1 MFRREHSWR
10 MSSDEDPFG
19 LKDSDRTQFARP
31 MPGGRAG
38 RAAVAASPPSPPQG
52 TPWRAGA
59 IATITG
65 TPGRGPLV
73 ECAFGLLTM
82 IPLLRG
88 RTPPAAP
95 DQLRGQI
102 ESELKAFSE
111 RAQARGIDQRLVA
124 LGHYALCAT
133 IDDVVLNTPW
143 GAHSS
148 WQASSLGGALHG
160 DAAAGEHLFDY
171 FDQAKDQPQRNRP
184 ALELIAACLA
194 LGFEGQYRIRPQGQY
209 ELQRIRG
216 DLLAVLQRL
225 DPPDDG
231 ALSSHW
237 QGAAAAHAPIAR
249 RVPIWVYAC
258 GGLAILAIFYSML
271 LLRLGDTGDKLGQKV
286 ATLLPPPPVVEIES
300 PRPLPP
306 APPARWAPRLLACLP
321 EAAQNQTDAVTE
333 NPQALRIRLP
343 NAGLFTSGS
352 AELQAAIRPT
362 MICLAN
368 VIKAADG
375 KVLVVGFTDNIPIH
389 TTRFPSNWDLSRARA
404 DAVAAVIRPTLVN
417 AIQVDGRG
425 DSEPI
430 ASNATEAGRSRNR
443 RVEILLVK

>member
-1 MFRREHSWR
+1 MFRREHAWR

-31 MPGGRAG
+31 APGGRSG
-38 RAAVAASPPSPPQG
+38 RASSAPPSLSPAQG
-52 TPWRAGA
+52 TPWRPAA

-88 RTPPAAP
+88 RTPPAAA
-95 DQLRGQI
+95 DQLRVQI

-111 RAQARGIDQRLVA
+111 RAQAKGIDQRLVA
-124 LGHYALCAT
+124 LGHYALCAMV
-133 IDDVVLNTPW
+133 DDVVLNTPW
-143 GAHSS
+143 GAHST
-148 WQASSLGGALHG
+148 WQASSLAGALHG

-184 ALELIAACLA
+184 ALELIAVCLA

-209 ELQRIRG
+209 ELQQIRG
-216 DLLAVLQRL
+216 DLLGVLQRL

-231 ALSSHW
+231 ALSAHW
-237 QGAAAAHAPIAR
+237 QGAAAAHAPIGR
-249 RVPIWVYAC
+249 RVPIWVYASAA
-258 GGLAILAIFYSML
+258 LAVLLVVYSVFL
-271 LLRLGDTGDKLGQKV
+271 IQLGEAGDRLGDKV
-286 ATLLPPPPVVEIES
+286 ATLLPPRVVEIDA
-300 PRPLPP
+300 PRPPP
-306 APPARWAPRLLACLP
+306 PPPSPTPLAPRLLACLP
-321 EAAQNQTDAVTE
+321 EAARTQTDAVME
-333 NPQALRIRLP
+333 SAQALRVRLP

-362 MICLAN
+362 MTCLAS
-368 VIKAADG
+368 VMKSADG

-389 TTRFPSNWDLSRARA
+389 TTRFPSNWELSKARA

-417 AIQVDGRG
+417 AIRVDGRA

-430 ASNATEAGRSRNR
+430 ASNATEDGRSRNR